1 MSGESRLT
9 HDFGNASTHP
19 GTNWTSYQVSLA
31 PGEWTNLETGAQ
43 PTATELE
50 AALADLDALLI
61 RGEYRTGSDTGG
73 IDNVEL
79 ST

>member
-1 MSGESRLT
+1 
-9 HDFGNASTHP
+9 
-19 GTNWTSYQVSLA
+19 VSLS